1 MAETHNLKNALF
13 ATLAGLMN
21 KTIDAQTANA
31 ISKTAQTILNAAKI
45 DIDLAKSCNRK
56 PDNWLGEVTIDGLS
70 VDAPPRKGITHP
82 QPGVTVHK
90 LLG

>member
-1 MAETHNLKNALF
+1 MAETHNLKNTLF

-45 DIDLAKSCNRK
+45 DIELSKCSNRN
-56 PDNWLGEVTIDGLS
+56 PGNWLGEVTINEMSG
-70 VDAPPRKGITHP
+70 DAPPRKGITHP